1 MDSNNDLNGMLSK
14 LLSDPAALSSIMS
27 IAGSLMNNLPKES
40 EQINQ
45 AEENIQSEPSVKNND
60 NSIAVSASN
69 PDETVQ
75 ASSNMSLPDLSALSA
90 IAGSLCGGN
99 KKSDPRRNLLN
110 SLRPY
115 MSHGRAEKI
124 DMMIKALSL
133 AELADG
139 FLNNKKLF

>member
-40 EQINQ
+40 EQIKK
-45 AEENIQSEPSVKNND
+45 AEENIQPESSVKNDD
-60 NSIAVSASN
+60 NSIAVSAN
-69 PDETVQ
+69 NADQTAPT
-75 ASSNMSLPDLSALSA
+75 SSSVKIPDLSAL
-90 IAGSLCGGN
+90 GSLAGNLGGGN
-99 KKSDPRRNLLN
+99 KKSDPRCNLLN